1 MGMKII
7 GSITNIQ
14 KVTDFSKEAVT
25 RIQASDI
32 DINKYLY
39 IKGRVMTCNE
49 MNANGDW
56 FSSVEVQKTY
66 ETFIGGI
73 VDYNHDQ
80 EKVMGRVID
89 AMFKESPEDGLDY
102 VEVIAKIDKSAYPE
116 YTKQIEEGKLCQMSL
131 EAFANKMRCSVC
143 GHEFDYTTIKPCKHI
158 EGGLNRKIMADDGT
172 EKTVYREDMELTFTG
187 FGIVPNPAD
196 KRADIYTVMANENE
210 NEVEDKDN
218 VNENEVAVEN
228 NDKINLSEALKKLNA
243 MEFIEIIKAV
253 ETKVDKAKKICNEIL
268 SSVNGIMTEP
278 EFYTMISE
286 KYNRLNGI
294 EIEEIKK
301 NLKESNKL
309 IDNIYGAY
317 ILNQSGEKYWMVTVN
332 GKPEIK
338 KKISEIWSSEWNK
351 GVEIEGK
358 ALEEYAV
365 SDEFKKE
372 LLMALQTKGVE
383 ELKASWEI
391 KSETNDIKEKIKKEA
406 FIFDTGYYLKNKNA
420 ETQALALSDRAYEIV
435 TNNVG
440 NEYNKLIEWRDNHYE
455 HGTDRYDIM
464 TNIATLFK
472 PTMDK
477 LEEIKAFAKLLNIN
491 VSGEQ
496 IVEAMFSN
504 NIEAAS
510 KTVYVKDRF
519 CQCLKENENNAEI
532 KLKANQSKQD
542 ALEAFCYNK
551 VVRSSVMASGNDK
564 VKSKEHILYQIIG
577 GYDGCIKNGYDNGM
591 CAWLEKT
598 VKGNVDNMSMS
609 KRVMAIEYENKN
621 IKEK

>member
-32 DINKYLY
+32 DTNKYLY
-39 IKGRVMTCNE
+39 IKGRVMTCGE
-49 MNANGDW
+49 INANGDLF
-56 FSSVEVQKTY
+56 FSEDVKLAY

-102 VEVIAKIDKSAYPE
+102 VEVIAKIDKFAYPE

-131 EAFANKMRCSVC
+131 EAFANKMKCSIC

-158 EGGLNRKIMADDGT
+158 EGGLNRKIIADDGS
-172 EKTVYREDMELTFTG
+172 EQIVARRDMELTFTG

-196 KRADIYTVMANENE
+196 KRADIYTVMANEN
-210 NEVEDKDN
+210 DN
-218 VNENEVAVEN
+218 VNENVNEDKVEIEN
-228 NDKINLSEALKKLNA
+228 NDKVNLSEALKKLNA

-301 NLKESNKL
+301 NLKASNKL

-332 GKPEIK
+332 GKPEVK
-338 KKISEIWSSEWNK
+338 KRISEIWSSEWNK

-358 ALEEYAV
+358 KLEDYAV

-372 LLMALQTKGVE
+372 LLMSLQTRGIA

-391 KSETNDIKEKIKKEA
+391 SKMED
-406 FIFDTGYYLKNKNA
+406 GYYNIRVNDNDVEGKGDLMNQMEELK
-420 ETQALALSDRAYEIV
+420 E
-435 TNNVG
+435 
-440 NEYNKLIEWRDNHYE
+440 
-455 HGTDRYDIM
+455 
-464 TNIATLFK
+464 
-472 PTMDK
+472 
-477 LEEIKAFAKLLNIN
+477 FAKLLNIN

-519 CQCLKENENNAEI
+519 CQCLKENENNADI
-532 KLKANQSKQD
+532 KLKANQSKED
-542 ALEAFCYNK
+542 ALESFCYNR
-551 VVRSSVMASGNDK
+551 VVRSSVMASAEGK
-564 VKSKEHILYQIIG
+564 GKSKAQIMYQIIG
-577 GYDGCIKNGYDNGM
+577 GYNGCIKNGYDSGM
-591 CAWLEKT
+591 CAWLEKEAT
-598 VKGNVDNMSMS
+598 GKVDSMS